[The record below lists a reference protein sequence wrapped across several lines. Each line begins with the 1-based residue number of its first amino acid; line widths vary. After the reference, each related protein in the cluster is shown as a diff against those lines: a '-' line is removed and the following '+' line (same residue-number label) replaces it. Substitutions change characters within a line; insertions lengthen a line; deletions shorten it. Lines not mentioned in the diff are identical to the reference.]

1 MADWLS
7 YEWDLGG
14 KTAQFR
20 VDLQYWELLPVL
32 SYTHLIF
39 VSCAPKKAS
48 SKAFRH
54 TETRHVNALRDQLTE
69 HLTAKAI
76 YVGSITLPALI
87 QYYFYTADE
96 SVMQT
101 VSDVVRDVSELAVSY
116 GCASEPRF
124 VTYYRLLFPDD
135 AKLQSVENAEFIKEV
150 VKSGGDTTLVRRV
163 TLRMEFL
170 TQELRDKFIE
180 DIPRAGFTVEECV
193 DTESPTHPFGVDI
206 RGYSTL
212 IPAELNRYTAR
223 AIRVAARYE
232 GMLENI
238 YAAFIPRHSPL

>member
-7 YEWDLGG
+7 YEWELEG

-39 VSCAPKKAS
+39 VSCAPKRPS
-48 SKAFRH
+48 SAAFHH
-54 TETRHVNALRDQLTE
+54 TEVRHVNLLKQQLTE
-69 HLTAKAI
+69 HLSARAI
-76 YVGSITLPALI
+76 YVGSITLPALV

-96 SVMQT
+96 SLMQT
-101 VSDVVRDVSELAVSY
+101 VSDVVRDERDLAVSY

-124 VTYYRLLFPDD
+124 ATYYRLLFPDD
-135 AKLQSVENAEFIKEV
+135 AKLQSVENVEYIKDV
-150 VKSGGDTTLVRRV
+150 IKNGGDTTLVRRV
-163 TLRMEFL
+163 TLRMGFL
-170 TQELRDKFIE
+170 TPELRERFIL
-180 DIPRAGFTVEECV
+180 DVPHAGFTVEETV
-193 DTESPTHPFGVDI
+193 TTDSATHPYCVDI

-223 AIRVAARYE
+223 AIRIAVRYE
-232 GMLENI
+232 GLLDSI
-238 YAAFIPRHSPL
+238 YAAFIPRHSSL